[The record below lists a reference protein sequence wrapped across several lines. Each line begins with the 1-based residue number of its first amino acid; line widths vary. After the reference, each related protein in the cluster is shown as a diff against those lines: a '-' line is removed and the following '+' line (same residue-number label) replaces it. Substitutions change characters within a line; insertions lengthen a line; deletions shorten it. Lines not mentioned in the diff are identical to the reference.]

1 MENQCTEYKSVWRDE
16 YLKWLCGFANANGGV
31 LYIGKNDNSE
41 TVGVKDVK
49 NLLEELPNKIRTTM
63 GMVADVSLH
72 SENDKDFI
80 KVDIAPYPS
89 PISYHGKY
97 YLRSGATNQELTGN
111 ALDEFILR
119 KQGRTWDSV
128 PVPYLKVEDFD
139 RDAFRLFR
147 EKAISSGR
155 LTKEDVNISD
165 VELFESLSLTENN
178 YLKRASILTFHQRPT
193 KWFLGAYVK
202 IGYFR
207 TNADLVYQDEIN
219 GSILSMPDKVI
230 DLIYTK
236 YLKGYIRYE
245 GLQRID
251 EYPVPKGALRE
262 AILNAIVHRDYST
275 GIPIQIKIYDDKIII
290 YNDGILPDH
299 WDINDL
305 LNAHRSRP
313 HNPFIANTFFRSGQI
328 EAWGRGI
335 DRIKEECRR
344 FGTEVPIFKSNGSD
358 VATIFQWENTNYVI
372 INQENVIVNQENV
385 IVNEENDIIKVK
397 NDIINDENDIISK
410 KDMMINT
417 VLQIITQNENI
428 SADEIAKQIGKSLST
443 TMRHLKTLKKEKKI
457 EYHGARKTGGYK
469 IVKNDNAYN

>member
-1 MENQCTEYKSVWRDE
+1 MENQCTEYKSIWRDD
-16 YLKWLCGFANANGGV
+16 YLKWLCGFANASGGV
-31 LYIGKNDNSE
+31 LYIGKNDSGE
-41 TVGVKDVK
+41 IVGVKDAK
-49 NLLEELPNKIRTTM
+49 TMLEELPNKIRTTM

-80 KVDIAPYPS
+80 KVEITPYPS

-111 ALDEFILR
+111 ALDEFMLR

-139 RDAFRLFR
+139 RDTFRLFR

-165 VELFESLSLTENN
+165 AELFESLSLTENN
-178 YLKRASILTFHQRPT
+178 YLKRAAILTFHQRPT
-193 KWFLGAYVK
+193 KWFLGAYIK
-202 IGYFR
+202 IGYFK
-207 TNADLVYQDEIN
+207 TEADLVYQDEIN

-230 DLIYTK
+230 DVIYTK
-236 YLKGYIRYE
+236 YLKGYIHYE

-251 EYPVPKGALRE
+251 EYPVPKGALKE

-275 GIPIQIKIYDDKIII
+275 GIPIQIKIYDNKIVI
-290 YNDGILPDH
+290 YNDGILPDN

-335 DRIKEECRR
+335 DRIKEECQR
-344 FGTEVPIFKSNGSD
+344 FGTENPIFKSSGSD
-358 VATIFQWENTNYVI
+358 VVTIFQWDNTKFEEAQNTA
-372 INQENVIVNQENV
+372 NKNNDIVNG
-385 IVNEENDIIKVK
+385 IVNDIVSRK
-397 NDIINDENDIISK
+397 DITK
-410 KDMMINT
+410 NT
-417 VLQIITQNENI
+417 VLQIITENKNI
-428 SADEIAKQIGKSLST
+428 SAFDIAKQIGKSWRT
-443 TMRHLKTLKKEKKI
+443 TMRYLEILKKENKI
-457 EYHGARKTGGYK
+457 EFYGAPKIGGYRIIEQK
-469 IVKNDNAYN
+469 